1 MTAPLLTAEAVSLN
15 VAAGDWESAVRAV
28 GAIMQKYGLVES
40 RYVDSMVNV
49 VKELGPY
56 IVLAPGIAL
65 AHARPE
71 DGALATGIALV
82 TLSEPVAFGS
92 AANDPVK
99 IVIGLASIDNTS
111 HIGLLKQ
118 LCEFLE
124 EDANVEAL
132 RNATDGKSVVALIN
146 GYGREKVK

>member
-1 MTAPLLTAEAVSLN
+1 MTGPFLTRETVSLN
-15 VAAGDWESAVRAV
+15 VDASNWESAVRAV
-28 GAIMQKYGLVES
+28 GDVMQKQGLVES
-40 RYVDSMVNV
+40 RYIDSMVNV

-71 DGALATGIALV
+71 DGALATGIGLV
-82 TLSEPVAFGS
+82 TLREPVAFGS
-92 AANDPVK
+92 VANDPVK
-99 IVIGLASIDNTS
+99 IVIGLASTDNTS

-118 LCEFLE
+118 ICEFLE
-124 EDANVEAL
+124 EDANVSIL
-132 RNATDGKSVVALIN
+132 RNATDGEAVVALIN